1 MRKTLMVIMGS
12 LLAVGTAFA
21 GHETLTERATRTLE
35 RLSNDNPETNRTVN
49 RAAGLLVFPGVIKA
63 GAGIGG
69 EYGKGVLFENG
80 RVTRTYNQVS
90 GSIGLQLGAQK
101 RAQVIAFLDP
111 AALAKFKASKGWEA
125 GVDGSVVIADKGM
138 GAQADTKMVNSP
150 IVGYVLDEKGLMY
163 NASLEGTKITQI
175 DE

>member
-1 MRKTLMVIMGS
+1 MRKTLAVMMGA
-12 LLAVGTAFA
+12 LLATGAAFA
-21 GHETLTERATRTLE
+21 NDESLSERATHTLE
-35 RLSNDNPETNRTVN
+35 RLANDNPETNRVVN

-63 GAGIGG
+63 GAGLGA
-69 EYGKGVLFENG
+69 EYGKGVLFG
-80 RVTRTYNQVS
+80 HGAVTGTYNQVS
-90 GSIGLQLGAQK
+90 GSIGLQLGVQK

-125 GVDGSVVIADKGM
+125 GVDGSVVIADKGV
-138 GAQADTKMVNSP
+138 GAQADTKEINAP
-150 IVGYVLDEKGLMY
+150 IIGYVLDEKGLMY